1 MSAKRIFFIMLFL
14 SFVCTAWAQQKSVK
28 EMRSRVTTLQQQIKE
43 KERIL
48 LSSEKDVASKL
59 KNLNLITARVAEQKS
74 LVALLNK
81 EIAAIDKE
89 ISSLLAELAREE
101 TQVKKAKNEYA
112 AALRRARR
120 YGSLQDKLLFIISAD
135 NFNSMLHR
143 YRYTREYMNAH
154 RKLADNLKEK
164 IVALEAKRAEVE
176 KVRAGKVASLEEQKK
191 EQQALNKLEGQQRAL
206 VAELKRENK
215 KVEKE
220 LARQRKELNNLN
232 AAIEREIEREIEA
245 RRRAELAAAKKKKEK
260 ETAVVNN
267 NNKGK
272 TGDKTNTGD
281 KPNTDDKTQPKVQR
295 REKEV
300 VNPNSKGMQKLT
312 GSFQQNKGRLPS
324 PITGPCVVVGSFGPQ
339 RGVEGKGNVRIDY
352 GGITLQGQRGAK
364 ARAVFKG
371 VVTSV
376 VRAGDFAFV
385 IVRHG
390 KYLTVYCKLENIK
403 VVQGDEVDT
412 GDIIADVATDASGAT
427 TLLFQIR
434 DEKVKLNPRPWLNL

>member
-1 MSAKRIFFIMLFL
+1 MSAKRIIFIMLLF
-14 SFVCTAWAQQKSVK
+14 SVACAAWSQQKSVK
-28 EMRSRVTTLQQQIKE
+28 EMRSRVSSLQQQIKE

-59 KNLNLITARVAEQKS
+59 KNLNLLTARVEEQKS
-74 LVALLNK
+74 LVFLLSK
-81 EIAAIDKE
+81 EVTAIDKE
-89 ISSLLAELAREE
+89 IAGLTSALTHDEA
-101 TQVKKAKNEYA
+101 QVKRAQDEYA

-135 NFNSMLHR
+135 NFNSLLHR

-154 RKLADNLKEK
+154 RKLADQLKEK
-164 IVALEAKRAEVE
+164 IKALEEKRAEVE
-176 KVRAGKVASLEEQKK
+176 KVRASKIASLEEQKK
-191 EQQALNKLEGQQRAL
+191 EQQTLKGLEEKQRGL
-206 VAELKRENK
+206 VAELKREKK

-220 LARQRKELNNLN
+220 LTRQRKELNNLN

-245 RRRAELAAAKKKKEK
+245 RRRAELAAAQKKKEAAAK
-260 ETAVVNN
+260 KNN
-267 NNKGK
+267 NTVAKKK
-272 TGDKTNTGD
+272 TTTEPDE
-281 KPNTDDKTQPKVQR
+281 PAPKVQR
-295 REKEV
+295 REKVV
-300 VNPNSKGMQKLT
+300 VNTNSKGMQKLT
-312 GSFQQNKGRLPS
+312 GSFEQNKGRLPS
-324 PITGPCVVVGSFGPQ
+324 PITGPCMVVGSFGPQ

-352 GGITLQGQRGAK
+352 GGITLQGERGAK

-390 KYLTVYCKLENIK
+390 KYLTVYCKLQNIK
-403 VVQGDEVDT
+403 VSQGDEVNT
-412 GDIIADVATDASGAT
+412 GDILADVATDVSGAT

-434 DEKVKLNPRPWLNL
+434 NEKVKLNPRPWLKL

>member
-1 MSAKRIFFIMLFL
+1 MSAKRIIFIMLLF
-14 SFVCTAWAQQKSVK
+14 SVACTAWSQQKSVK
-28 EMRSRVTTLQQQIKE
+28 EMRSRVSSLQQQIKE

-59 KNLNLITARVAEQKS
+59 KNLNLLTARVEEQKS
-74 LVALLNK
+74 LVSLLSK
-81 EIAAIDKE
+81 EVATIDKE
-89 ISSLLAELAREE
+89 IAELTSAVTRDEA
-101 TQVKKAKNEYA
+101 QVKRAQDEYA

-135 NFNSMLHR
+135 NFNSLLHR

-154 RKLADNLKEK
+154 RKLADQLKDK
-164 IVALEAKRAEVE
+164 IKALEEKRAEVE
-176 KVRAGKVASLEEQKK
+176 KVRASKVASLEEQKK
-191 EQQALNKLEGQQRAL
+191 EQQTLKGLEDKQRNL

-245 RRRAELAAAKKKKEK
+245 RRRAELAAAQKKKDAAQKK
-260 ETAVVNN
+260 NETAPK
-267 NNKGK
+267 KGGNAVAKK
-272 TGDKTNTGD
+272 TT
-281 KPNTDDKTQPKVQR
+281 TDEPAPKVQR

-312 GSFQQNKGRLPS
+312 GSFEQNKGRLPS
-324 PITGPCVVVGSFGPQ
+324 PITGPCMVVGSFGPQ

-352 GGITLQGQRGAK
+352 GGITLQGERGAK

-390 KYLTVYCKLENIK
+390 KYLTVYCKLQNIK
-403 VVQGDEVDT
+403 VSQGDEVNT
-412 GDIIADVATDASGAT
+412 GDIIADVATDVSGAT

-434 DEKVKLNPRPWLNL
+434 NEKVKLNPRPWLKL

>member
-1 MSAKRIFFIMLFL
+1 MSAKRIIFIMLLF
-14 SFVCTAWAQQKSVK
+14 SVACAAWSQQKSVK
-28 EMRSRVTTLQQQIKE
+28 EMRSRVSSLQQQIKE

-59 KNLNLITARVAEQKS
+59 KNLNLLTARVEEQKS
-74 LVALLNK
+74 LVSLLSK
-81 EIAAIDKE
+81 EVAAIDKE
-89 ISSLLAELAREE
+89 IAGLTSALTHDEA
-101 TQVKKAKNEYA
+101 QVKRAQDEYA

-135 NFNSMLHR
+135 NFNSLLHR

-154 RKLADNLKEK
+154 RELADKLKEK
-164 IVALEAKRAEVE
+164 IKALEEKRAEVE
-176 KVRAGKVASLEEQKK
+176 KVRAAKVASLEEQKK
-191 EQQALNKLEGQQRAL
+191 EQQTLKGLEDKQRSL

-215 KVEKE
+215 KVQKE
-220 LARQRKELNNLN
+220 LTRQRKELNNLN

-245 RRRAELAAAKKKKEK
+245 RRKAELAAAQKKKEAAAK
-260 ETAVVNN
+260 KNN
-267 NNKGK
+267 NTVAKKK
-272 TGDKTNTGD
+272 TTTEPDE
-281 KPNTDDKTQPKVQR
+281 PAPKVQR
-295 REKEV
+295 REKVV
-300 VNPNSKGMQKLT
+300 VNPNSKGMQKLA
-312 GSFQQNKGRLPS
+312 GSFEQNKGRLPS
-324 PITGPCVVVGSFGPQ
+324 PITGPCMVVGSFGPQ

-352 GGITLQGQRGAK
+352 GGITLQGERGAK

-390 KYLTVYCKLENIK
+390 KYLTVYCKLQNIK
-403 VVQGDEVDT
+403 VSQGDEVNT
-412 GDIIADVATDASGAT
+412 GDILADVATDVSGAT

-434 DEKVKLNPRPWLNL
+434 NEKVKLNPRPWLKL

>member
-1 MSAKRIFFIMLFL
+1 MSAKRIIFIMLLF
-14 SFVCTAWAQQKSVK
+14 SVACTAWSQQKSVK
-28 EMRSRVTTLQQQIKE
+28 EMRSRVSSLQQQIKE

-59 KNLNLITARVAEQKS
+59 KNLNLLTARVEEQKS
-74 LVALLNK
+74 LVSLLSK
-81 EIAAIDKE
+81 EVATIDKE
-89 ISSLLAELAREE
+89 IAELTSAVTRDEA
-101 TQVKKAKNEYA
+101 QVKRAQDEYA

-135 NFNSMLHR
+135 NFNSLLHR

-154 RKLADNLKEK
+154 RKLADQLKDK
-164 IVALEAKRAEVE
+164 IKALEEKRAEVE
-176 KVRAGKVASLEEQKK
+176 KVRASKVASLEEQKK
-191 EQQALNKLEGQQRAL
+191 EQQTLKGLEDKQRNL

-245 RRRAELAAAKKKKEK
+245 RRRAELAAAQKKKDAAQKK
-260 ETAVVNN
+260 NDTAPK
-267 NNKGK
+267 KGGNAVAKK
-272 TGDKTNTGD
+272 TT
-281 KPNTDDKTQPKVQR
+281 TDEPAPKVQR

-312 GSFQQNKGRLPS
+312 GSFEQNKGRLPS
-324 PITGPCVVVGSFGPQ
+324 PITGPCIVVGSFGPQ

-352 GGITLQGQRGAK
+352 GGITLQGERGAK

-390 KYLTVYCKLENIK
+390 KYLTVYCKLQNIK
-403 VVQGDEVDT
+403 VSQGDEVNT
-412 GDIIADVATDASGAT
+412 GDIIADVATDVSGAT

-434 DEKVKLNPRPWLNL
+434 NEKVKLNPRPWLKL

>member
-1 MSAKRIFFIMLFL
+1 MSAKRIIFIMLLF
-14 SFVCTAWAQQKSVK
+14 SVACTAWSQQKSVK
-28 EMRSRVTTLQQQIKE
+28 EMRSRVSSLQQQIKE

-59 KNLNLITARVAEQKS
+59 KNLNLLTARVEEQKS
-74 LVALLNK
+74 LVSLLSK
-81 EIAAIDKE
+81 EVATIDKE
-89 ISSLLAELAREE
+89 IAELTSAVTRDEA
-101 TQVKKAKNEYA
+101 QVKRAQDEYA

-135 NFNSMLHR
+135 NFNSLLHR

-154 RKLADNLKEK
+154 RKLADQLKDK
-164 IVALEAKRAEVE
+164 IKALEEKRAEVE
-176 KVRAGKVASLEEQKK
+176 KVRASKVASLEEQKK
-191 EQQALNKLEGQQRAL
+191 EQQTLKGLEDKQRNL

-245 RRRAELAAAKKKKEK
+245 RRRAELAAAQKKKDAAQKK
-260 ETAVVNN
+260 NETAPK
-267 NNKGK
+267 KGGNAVAKK
-272 TGDKTNTGD
+272 TT
-281 KPNTDDKTQPKVQR
+281 TDEPAPKVQR

-312 GSFQQNKGRLPS
+312 GSFEQNKGRLPS
-324 PITGPCVVVGSFGPQ
+324 PITGPCIVVGSFGPQ

-352 GGITLQGQRGAK
+352 GGITLQGERGAK

-390 KYLTVYCKLENIK
+390 KYLTVYCKLQNIK
-403 VVQGDEVDT
+403 VSQGDEVNT
-412 GDIIADVATDASGAT
+412 GDIIADVATDVSGAT

-434 DEKVKLNPRPWLNL
+434 NEKVKLNPRPWLKL

>member
-1 MSAKRIFFIMLFL
+1 MSAKRIIFIMLLF
-14 SFVCTAWAQQKSVK
+14 SVACAAWSQQKSVK
-28 EMRSRVTTLQQQIKE
+28 EMRSRVSNLQQQIKE

-59 KNLNLITARVAEQKS
+59 KNLNLLTARVEEQKS
-74 LVALLNK
+74 LVSLLSK
-81 EIAAIDKE
+81 EVTAIDKE
-89 ISSLLAELAREE
+89 IAGLTSALTHDEA
-101 TQVKKAKNEYA
+101 QVKRAQDEYA

-135 NFNSMLHR
+135 NFNSLLHR

-154 RKLADNLKEK
+154 RELADKLKEK
-164 IVALEAKRAEVE
+164 IKALEEKRAEVE
-176 KVRAGKVASLEEQKK
+176 KVRAAKVASLEEQKK
-191 EQQALNKLEGQQRAL
+191 EQQTLKGLEEKQRGL

-215 KVEKE
+215 KVQKE
-220 LARQRKELNNLN
+220 LTRQRKELNNLN

-245 RRRAELAAAKKKKEK
+245 RRKAELAAAQKKKEAAAK
-260 ETAVVNN
+260 KNN
-267 NNKGK
+267 NTVAKKK
-272 TGDKTNTGD
+272 TTTEPDE
-281 KPNTDDKTQPKVQR
+281 PAPKVQR
-295 REKEV
+295 REKVV
-300 VNPNSKGMQKLT
+300 VNPNSKGMQKLA
-312 GSFQQNKGRLPS
+312 GSFEQNKGRLPS
-324 PITGPCVVVGSFGPQ
+324 PITGPCMVVGSFGPQ

-352 GGITLQGQRGAK
+352 GGITLQGERGAK

-390 KYLTVYCKLENIK
+390 KYLTVYCKLQNIK
-403 VVQGDEVDT
+403 VSQGDEVNT
-412 GDIIADVATDASGAT
+412 GDILADVATDVSGAT

-434 DEKVKLNPRPWLNL
+434 NEKVKLNPRPWLKL

>member
-1 MSAKRIFFIMLFL
+1 MLLF
-14 SFVCTAWAQQKSVK
+14 SVACTAWSQQKSVK
-28 EMRSRVTTLQQQIKE
+28 EMRSRVSSLQQQIKE

-59 KNLNLITARVAEQKS
+59 KNLNLLTARVEEQKS
-74 LVALLNK
+74 LVSLLSK
-81 EIAAIDKE
+81 EVATIDKE
-89 ISSLLAELAREE
+89 IAELTSAVTRDEA
-101 TQVKKAKNEYA
+101 QVKRAQDEYA

-135 NFNSMLHR
+135 NFNSLLHR

-154 RKLADNLKEK
+154 RKLADQLKDK
-164 IVALEAKRAEVE
+164 IKALEEKRAEVE
-176 KVRAGKVASLEEQKK
+176 KVRASKVASLEEQKK
-191 EQQALNKLEGQQRAL
+191 EQQTLKGLEDKQRNL

-245 RRRAELAAAKKKKEK
+245 RRRAELAAAQKKKDAAQKK
-260 ETAVVNN
+260 NDTAPK
-267 NNKGK
+267 KGGNAVAKK
-272 TGDKTNTGD
+272 TT
-281 KPNTDDKTQPKVQR
+281 TDEPAPKVQR

-312 GSFQQNKGRLPS
+312 GSFEQNKGRLPS
-324 PITGPCVVVGSFGPQ
+324 PITGPCMVVGSFGPQ

-352 GGITLQGQRGAK
+352 GGITLQGERGAK

-390 KYLTVYCKLENIK
+390 KYLTVYCKL
-403 VVQGDEVDT
+403 
-412 GDIIADVATDASGAT
+412 
-427 TLLFQIR
+427 
-434 DEKVKLNPRPWLNL
+434 

>member
-1 MSAKRIFFIMLFL
+1 MLLF
-14 SFVCTAWAQQKSVK
+14 SVACAAWSQQKSVK
-28 EMRSRVTTLQQQIKE
+28 EMRSRVSSLQQQIKE

-59 KNLNLITARVAEQKS
+59 KNLNLLTAP
-74 LVALLNK
+74 LLSK
-81 EIAAIDKE
+81 EVTAIDKE
-89 ISSLLAELAREE
+89 IAGLTSELSRDEA
-101 TQVKKAKNEYA
+101 QVKKAQDEYA

-135 NFNSMLHR
+135 NFNSLLHR

-154 RKLADNLKEK
+154 RELADKLKEK
-164 IVALEAKRAEVE
+164 IKALEEKRAEVE
-176 KVRAGKVASLEEQKK
+176 KVRAAKVASLEEQKK
-191 EQQALNKLEGQQRAL
+191 EQQTLKGLEEKQRGL

-215 KVEKE
+215 KVQKE
-220 LARQRKELNNLN
+220 LTRQRKELNNLN

-245 RRRAELAAAKKKKEK
+245 RRKAELAATQKKKEAAAKKNNNTVAKKKTTTEPD
-260 ETAVVNN
+260 EPA
-267 NNKGK
+267 
-272 TGDKTNTGD
+272 
-281 KPNTDDKTQPKVQR
+281 PKVQR
-295 REKEV
+295 REKVV
-300 VNPNSKGMQKLT
+300 VNPNSKGMQKLA
-312 GSFQQNKGRLPS
+312 GSFEQNKGRLPS
-324 PITGPCVVVGSFGPQ
+324 PITGPCMVVGSFGPQ

-352 GGITLQGQRGAK
+352 GGITLQGERGAK

-390 KYLTVYCKLENIK
+390 KYLTVYCKLQNIK
-403 VVQGDEVDT
+403 VSQGDEVNT
-412 GDIIADVATDASGAT
+412 GDILADVATDVSGAT

-434 DEKVKLNPRPWLNL
+434 NEKVKLNPRPWLKL

>member
-1 MSAKRIFFIMLFL
+1 MSAKRIFFIILLF
-14 SFVCTAWAQQKSVK
+14 SVVCVGRAQQKSVK
-28 EMRSRVTTLQQQIKE
+28 EMRNRVNSLQQQIKE
-43 KERIL
+43 QERIL

-59 KNLNLITARVAEQKS
+59 KNLNLLTARVEEQKS
-74 LVALLNK
+74 LIALLNK
-81 EIAAIDKE
+81 EVAAIDKE
-89 ISSLLAELAREE
+89 IATLSSALSRDEA
-101 TQVKKAKNEYA
+101 QVKKAGEEYA

-135 NFNSMLHR
+135 DFNSLLHR

-154 RKLADNLKEK
+154 RKLADKLKENIK
-164 IVALEAKRAEVE
+164 ALEFKRAEVE
-176 KVRAGKVASLEEQKK
+176 KVRASKVASLEEQKK
-191 EQQALNKLEGQQRAL
+191 EQQTLKNLEEKQRSL

-215 KVEKE
+215 KVQKE
-220 LARQRKELNNLN
+220 LTRQRKELNNLN

-245 RRRAELAAAKKKKEK
+245 RRQAELAAAKKKKEIVAGK
-260 ETAVVNN
+260 
-267 NNKGK
+267 NNKTATK
-272 TGDKTNTGD
+272 KNQADE
-281 KPNTDDKTQPKVQR
+281 PAPKVQR
-295 REKEV
+295 REKAV

-324 PITGPCVVVGSFGPQ
+324 PITGPCMIVGSFGPQ

-352 GGITLQGQRGAK
+352 GGITLQGERGAK

-390 KYLTVYCKLENIK
+390 KYLTVYCKLQNIR
-403 VVQGDEVDT
+403 VSQGDEVDT
-412 GDIIADVATDASGAT
+412 GDILADVATDVSGAT

-434 DEKVKLNPRPWLNL
+434 NEKVKLNPRPWLNL

>member
-1 MSAKRIFFIMLFL
+1 MSAKRIIFIMLLF
-14 SFVCTAWAQQKSVK
+14 SVACAAWSQQKSVK
-28 EMRSRVTTLQQQIKE
+28 EMRSRVSSLQQQIKE

-59 KNLNLITARVAEQKS
+59 KNLNLLTARVEEQKS
-74 LVALLNK
+74 LVSLLSK
-81 EIAAIDKE
+81 EVTAIDKE
-89 ISSLLAELAREE
+89 IAGLTSELSRDEA
-101 TQVKKAKNEYA
+101 QVKKAQDEYA

-135 NFNSMLHR
+135 NFNSLLHR

-154 RKLADNLKEK
+154 RELADKLKEK
-164 IVALEAKRAEVE
+164 IKALEEKRAEVE
-176 KVRAGKVASLEEQKK
+176 KVRAAKVASLEEQKK
-191 EQQALNKLEGQQRAL
+191 EQQTLKGLEEKQRGL

-215 KVEKE
+215 KVQKE
-220 LARQRKELNNLN
+220 LTRQRKELNNLN

-245 RRRAELAAAKKKKEK
+245 RRKAELAAAQKKKEAAAK
-260 ETAVVNN
+260 KNN
-267 NNKGK
+267 NTVAKKK
-272 TGDKTNTGD
+272 TTTEPDE
-281 KPNTDDKTQPKVQR
+281 PAPKVQR
-295 REKEV
+295 REKVV
-300 VNPNSKGMQKLT
+300 VNPNSKGMQKLA
-312 GSFQQNKGRLPS
+312 GSFEQNKGRLPS
-324 PITGPCVVVGSFGPQ
+324 PITGPCMVVGSFGPQ

-352 GGITLQGQRGAK
+352 GGITLQGERGAK

-390 KYLTVYCKLENIK
+390 KYLTVYCKLQNIK
-403 VVQGDEVDT
+403 VSQGDEVNT
-412 GDIIADVATDASGAT
+412 GDILADVATDVSGAT

-434 DEKVKLNPRPWLNL
+434 NEKVKLNPRPWLKL

>member
-1 MSAKRIFFIMLFL
+1 MSAKRIIFIMLLF
-14 SFVCTAWAQQKSVK
+14 SVACAAWSQQKSVK
-28 EMRSRVTTLQQQIKE
+28 EMRSRVSSLQQQIKE

-59 KNLNLITARVAEQKS
+59 KNLNLLTARVEEQKS
-74 LVALLNK
+74 LVSLLSK
-81 EIAAIDKE
+81 EVTAIDKE
-89 ISSLLAELAREE
+89 IAGLTSELSRDEA
-101 TQVKKAKNEYA
+101 QVKRAQDEYA

-135 NFNSMLHR
+135 NFNSLLHR

-154 RKLADNLKEK
+154 RKLADQLKEK
-164 IVALEAKRAEVE
+164 IKALEEKRAEVE
-176 KVRAGKVASLEEQKK
+176 KVRAAKVASLEEQKK
-191 EQQALNKLEGQQRAL
+191 EQQTLKGLEDKQRSL

-215 KVEKE
+215 KVQKE
-220 LARQRKELNNLN
+220 LTRQRKELNNLN

-245 RRRAELAAAKKKKEK
+245 RRKAELAAAQKKKEAAAK
-260 ETAVVNN
+260 KNN
-267 NNKGK
+267 NTVAKKK
-272 TGDKTNTGD
+272 TTTEPDE
-281 KPNTDDKTQPKVQR
+281 PAPKVQR
-295 REKEV
+295 REKVV
-300 VNPNSKGMQKLT
+300 VNPNSKGMQKLA
-312 GSFQQNKGRLPS
+312 GSFEQNKGRLPS
-324 PITGPCVVVGSFGPQ
+324 PITGPCMVVGSFGPQ

-352 GGITLQGQRGAK
+352 GGITLQGERGAK

-390 KYLTVYCKLENIK
+390 KYLTVYCKLQNIK
-403 VVQGDEVDT
+403 VSQGDEVNT
-412 GDIIADVATDASGAT
+412 GDILADVATDVSGAT

-434 DEKVKLNPRPWLNL
+434 NEKVKLNPRPWLKL

>member
-1 MSAKRIFFIMLFL
+1 MLAKRIFFILLLL
-14 SFVCTAWAQQKSVK
+14 SVVCTLWSQQQTVK
-28 EMRSRVTTLQQQIKE
+28 EMRNRVNSLQQQIKE

-59 KNLNLITARVAEQKS
+59 KNLNLLTARVGEQKS
-74 LVALLNK
+74 LIALLSK
-81 EIAAIDKE
+81 EVATIDKE
-89 ISSLLAELAREE
+89 ISSLTAELSRDEARVE
-101 TQVKKAKNEYA
+101 KSKNEYA

-135 NFNSMLHR
+135 NFNSLLHR
-143 YRYTREYMNAH
+143 YRYAREYMNAH
-154 RKLADNLKEK
+154 RKLADELKEK
-164 IVALEAKRAEVE
+164 IEALELKRTEVE
-176 KVRAGKVASLEEQKK
+176 KVRASKVASLEEQKK
-191 EQQALNKLEGQQRAL
+191 EQQTLKKLEDKQRSL

-220 LARQRKELNNLN
+220 LTRQRKELNNLN

-245 RRRAELAAAKKKKEK
+245 RRRAELTAAKTKKTT
-260 ETAVVNN
+260 TAQKSN
-267 NNKGK
+267 
-272 TGDKTNTGD
+272 KTNT
-281 KPNTDDKTQPKVQR
+281 KKTTAGESTPKVQR

-324 PITGPCVVVGSFGPQ
+324 PITGPCMVVGSFGPQ

-352 GGITLQGQRGAK
+352 GGITLQGERGAK

-390 KYLTVYCKLENIK
+390 KYLTVYCKLQNIK
-403 VVQGDEVDT
+403 VSQGDEVET
-412 GDIIADVATDASGAT
+412 GDILAEVATDASGAT

-434 DEKVKLNPRPWLNL
+434 NEKEKLNPRPWLNL

>member
-1 MSAKRIFFIMLFL
+1 MSAKRIIFIMLLF
-14 SFVCTAWAQQKSVK
+14 SVACAAWSQQKSVK
-28 EMRSRVTTLQQQIKE
+28 EMRSRVSSLQQQIKE

-59 KNLNLITARVAEQKS
+59 KNLNLLTARVEEQKS
-74 LVALLNK
+74 LVSLLSK
-81 EIAAIDKE
+81 EVTAIDKE
-89 ISSLLAELAREE
+89 IAGLTSALTHDEA
-101 TQVKKAKNEYA
+101 QVKRAQDEYA

-135 NFNSMLHR
+135 NFNSLLHR

-154 RKLADNLKEK
+154 RKLADQLKEK
-164 IVALEAKRAEVE
+164 IKALEEKRAEVE
-176 KVRAGKVASLEEQKK
+176 KVRAAKVASLEEQKK
-191 EQQALNKLEGQQRAL
+191 EQQTLKGLEEKQRGL

-215 KVEKE
+215 KVQKE
-220 LARQRKELNNLN
+220 LTRQRKELNNLN

-245 RRRAELAAAKKKKEK
+245 RRKAELAAAQKKKEAAAK
-260 ETAVVNN
+260 KNN
-267 NNKGK
+267 NTVAKKK
-272 TGDKTNTGD
+272 TTTEPDE
-281 KPNTDDKTQPKVQR
+281 PAPKVQR
-295 REKEV
+295 REKVV
-300 VNPNSKGMQKLT
+300 VNTNSKGMQKLT
-312 GSFQQNKGRLPS
+312 GSFEQNKGRLPS
-324 PITGPCVVVGSFGPQ
+324 PITGPCMVVGSFGPQ

-352 GGITLQGQRGAK
+352 GGITLQGERGAK

-390 KYLTVYCKLENIK
+390 KYLTVYCKLQNIK
-403 VVQGDEVDT
+403 VSQGDEVNT
-412 GDIIADVATDASGAT
+412 GDILADVATDVSGAT

-434 DEKVKLNPRPWLNL
+434 NEKVKLNPRPWLKL

>member
-1 MSAKRIFFIMLFL
+1 MSAKRIFFIILLL
-14 SFVCTAWAQQKSVK
+14 SVVCAGWTQQQTVK
-28 EMRSRVTTLQQQIKE
+28 EMRTRVSNLQKQIKE

-59 KNLNLITARVAEQKS
+59 KNLNLLTARVAEQKS
-74 LVALLNK
+74 LIALLSK
-81 EIAAIDKE
+81 ELASIDKE
-89 ISSLLAELAREE
+89 ISSLTAAVSRDEAR
-101 TQVKKAKNEYA
+101 VKKSQDEYA

-135 NFNSMLHR
+135 NFNSLLHR

-154 RKLADNLKEK
+154 RTLADELKEK
-164 IVALEAKRAEVE
+164 IKALELKRAQVE
-176 KVRAGKVASLEEQKK
+176 QVRASKAASLEEQKK
-191 EQQALNKLEGQQRAL
+191 EQQTLKTLEDKQRSL

-220 LARQRKELNNLN
+220 LTRQRKELNSLN

-245 RRRAELAAAKKKKEK
+245 RRRAELAAKKKKES
-260 ETAVVNN
+260 ETTAK
-267 NNKGK
+267 KGSKK
-272 TGDKTNTGD
+272 TATAETS
-281 KPNTDDKTQPKVQR
+281 DDSAPKVQR
-295 REKEV
+295 REKAV

-324 PITGPCVVVGSFGPQ
+324 PITGLCMVVGSFGPQ
-339 RGVEGKGNVRIDY
+339 RGVAGKGNVRIDY
-352 GGITLQGQRGAK
+352 GGITLQGERGAK

-390 KYLTVYCKLENIK
+390 KYLTVYCKLENIR
-403 VVQGDEVDT
+403 VAQGDEVDM
-412 GDIIADVATDASGAT
+412 GDILADVATDISGAT

-434 DEKVKLNPRPWLNL
+434 NEKEKLNPRPWLNL

>member
-1 MSAKRIFFIMLFL
+1 MSAKRIIFIMLLF
-14 SFVCTAWAQQKSVK
+14 SVACAAWSQQKSVK
-28 EMRSRVTTLQQQIKE
+28 EMRSRVSSLQQQIKE

-59 KNLNLITARVAEQKS
+59 KNLNLLTARVEEQKS
-74 LVALLNK
+74 LVSLLSK
-81 EIAAIDKE
+81 EVTAIDKE
-89 ISSLLAELAREE
+89 IAGLTSELSRDEA
-101 TQVKKAKNEYA
+101 QVKKAQDEYA

-135 NFNSMLHR
+135 NFNSLLHR

-154 RKLADNLKEK
+154 RKLADQLKEK
-164 IVALEAKRAEVE
+164 IKALEEKRAEVE
-176 KVRAGKVASLEEQKK
+176 KVRAAKVASLEEQKK
-191 EQQALNKLEGQQRAL
+191 EQQTLKGLEEKQRGL

-215 KVEKE
+215 KVQKE
-220 LARQRKELNNLN
+220 LTRQRKELNNLN

-245 RRRAELAAAKKKKEK
+245 RRRAELAAAQKKKEADAK
-260 ETAVVNN
+260 KKDTASK
-267 NNKGK
+267 KGGNAVAKK
-272 TGDKTNTGD
+272 TTTADE
-281 KPNTDDKTQPKVQR
+281 PAPKVQR
-295 REKEV
+295 REKVV
-300 VNPNSKGMQKLT
+300 VNTNSKGMQKLT
-312 GSFQQNKGRLPS
+312 GSFEQNKGRLPS
-324 PITGPCVVVGSFGPQ
+324 PITGPCMVVGSFGPQ

-352 GGITLQGQRGAK
+352 GGITLQGERGAK

-390 KYLTVYCKLENIK
+390 KYLTVYCKLQNIK
-403 VVQGDEVDT
+403 VSQGDEVNT
-412 GDIIADVATDASGAT
+412 GDILADVATDVSGAT

-434 DEKVKLNPRPWLNL
+434 NEKVKLNPRPWLKL

>member
-1 MSAKRIFFIMLFL
+1 MSAKRIIFIMLLF
-14 SFVCTAWAQQKSVK
+14 SVACAAWSQQKSVK
-28 EMRSRVTTLQQQIKE
+28 EMRSRVSSLQQQIKE

-59 KNLNLITARVAEQKS
+59 KNLNLLTARVGEQKS
-74 LVALLNK
+74 LIALLSK
-81 EIAAIDKE
+81 EVATIDKE
-89 ISSLLAELAREE
+89 ISSLTAELSRDEAR
-101 TQVKKAKNEYA
+101 VGKSKNEYA

-135 NFNSMLHR
+135 NFNSLLHR
-143 YRYTREYMNAH
+143 YRYAREYMNAH
-154 RKLADNLKEK
+154 RKLADELKEK
-164 IVALEAKRAEVE
+164 IEALEHKRTEVE
-176 KVRAGKVASLEEQKK
+176 KVRASKVASLEEQKK
-191 EQQALNKLEGQQRAL
+191 EQLTLKKLEDKQRSL

-220 LARQRKELNNLN
+220 LTRQRKELNNLN

-245 RRRAELAAAKKKKEK
+245 RRRAELAAAKKKKTT
-260 ETAVVNN
+260 TAQKSN
-267 NNKGK
+267 
-272 TGDKTNTGD
+272 KTNT
-281 KPNTDDKTQPKVQR
+281 KTTTAGESAPKVQR

-324 PITGPCVVVGSFGPQ
+324 PITGPCMVVGSFGPQ

-352 GGITLQGQRGAK
+352 GGITLQGERGAK

-390 KYLTVYCKLENIK
+390 KYLTVYCKLQNIK
-403 VVQGDEVDT
+403 VSQGDEVDT
-412 GDIIADVATDASGAT
+412 GDILAEVATDVSGAT

-434 DEKVKLNPRPWLNL
+434 NEKEKLNPRPWLNL

>member
-89 ISSLLAELAREE
+89 ISSLSAELAREE

-220 LARQRKELNNLN
+220 LARQRNELNNLN

-245 RRRAELAAAKKKKEK
+245 RRRAELAAAQKKKEK
-260 ETAVVNN
+260 ETVVANN

-272 TGDKTNTGD
+272 TGDKAKPVD
-281 KPNTDDKTQPKVQR
+281 KPQPKVQR

-403 VVQGDEVDT
+403 VAQGDEVDT

>member
-1 MSAKRIFFIMLFL
+1 MSAKRIIFIMLLF
-14 SFVCTAWAQQKSVK
+14 SVACAAWSQQKSVK
-28 EMRSRVTTLQQQIKE
+28 EMRSRVSSLQQQIKE

-59 KNLNLITARVAEQKS
+59 KNLNLLTARVEEQKS
-74 LVALLNK
+74 LVSLLSK
-81 EIAAIDKE
+81 EVTAIDKE
-89 ISSLLAELAREE
+89 IAGLTSELSRDEA
-101 TQVKKAKNEYA
+101 QVKKAQDEYA

-135 NFNSMLHR
+135 NFNSLLHR

-154 RKLADNLKEK
+154 RELADKLKEK
-164 IVALEAKRAEVE
+164 IKALEEKRAEVE
-176 KVRAGKVASLEEQKK
+176 KVRAAKVASLEEQKK
-191 EQQALNKLEGQQRAL
+191 EQQTLKGLEEKQRGL
-206 VAELKRENK
+206 VAELKREKK

-220 LARQRKELNNLN
+220 LTRQRKELNNLN

-245 RRRAELAAAKKKKEK
+245 RRRAELAAAQKKKEADAK
-260 ETAVVNN
+260 KKDTASK
-267 NNKGK
+267 KGGNAVAKK
-272 TGDKTNTGD
+272 TTTADE
-281 KPNTDDKTQPKVQR
+281 PAPKVQR

-312 GSFQQNKGRLPS
+312 GSFEQNKGRLPS
-324 PITGPCVVVGSFGPQ
+324 PITGPCMVVGSFGPQ

-352 GGITLQGQRGAK
+352 GGITLQGERGAK

-390 KYLTVYCKLENIK
+390 KYLTVYCKLQNIK
-403 VVQGDEVDT
+403 VSQGDEVNT
-412 GDIIADVATDASGAT
+412 GDILADVATDVSGAT

-434 DEKVKLNPRPWLNL
+434 NEKVKLNPRPWLKL

>member
-1 MSAKRIFFIMLFL
+1 MSAKRIIFIMLLF
-14 SFVCTAWAQQKSVK
+14 SVACAAWSQQKSVK
-28 EMRSRVTTLQQQIKE
+28 EMRSRVSSLQQQIKE

-59 KNLNLITARVAEQKS
+59 KNLNLLTARVEEQKS
-74 LVALLNK
+74 LVSLLSK
-81 EIAAIDKE
+81 EVTAIDKE
-89 ISSLLAELAREE
+89 IAGLTSELSRDEA
-101 TQVKKAKNEYA
+101 QVKKAQDEYA

-135 NFNSMLHR
+135 NFNSLLHR

-154 RKLADNLKEK
+154 RELADKLKEK
-164 IVALEAKRAEVE
+164 IKALEEKRAEVE
-176 KVRAGKVASLEEQKK
+176 KVRAAKVASLEEQKK
-191 EQQALNKLEGQQRAL
+191 EQQTLKGLEEKQRGL

-215 KVEKE
+215 KVQKE
-220 LARQRKELNNLN
+220 LTRQRKELNNLN

-245 RRRAELAAAKKKKEK
+245 RRKAELAATQKKKEAAAK
-260 ETAVVNN
+260 KNN
-267 NNKGK
+267 NTVAKK
-272 TGDKTNTGD
+272 RTTTEPDE
-281 KPNTDDKTQPKVQR
+281 PAPKVQR
-295 REKEV
+295 REKVV
-300 VNPNSKGMQKLT
+300 VNPNSKGMQKLA
-312 GSFQQNKGRLPS
+312 GSFEQNKGRLPS
-324 PITGPCVVVGSFGPQ
+324 PITGPCMVVGSFGPQ

-352 GGITLQGQRGAK
+352 GGITLQGERGAK

-390 KYLTVYCKLENIK
+390 KYLTVYCKLQNIK
-403 VVQGDEVDT
+403 VSQGDEVNT
-412 GDIIADVATDASGAT
+412 GDILADVATDVSGAT

-434 DEKVKLNPRPWLNL
+434 NEKVKLNPRPWLKL

>member
-1 MSAKRIFFIMLFL
+1 MSAKRIIFIMLLF
-14 SFVCTAWAQQKSVK
+14 SVACAAWSQQKSVK
-28 EMRSRVTTLQQQIKE
+28 EMRSRVSNLQQQIKE

-59 KNLNLITARVAEQKS
+59 KNLNLLTARVEEQKS
-74 LVALLNK
+74 LVSLLSK
-81 EIAAIDKE
+81 EVTAIDKE
-89 ISSLLAELAREE
+89 IAELTSALTHDEA
-101 TQVKKAKNEYA
+101 QVKRAQDEYA

-135 NFNSMLHR
+135 NFNSLLHR

-154 RKLADNLKEK
+154 RKLADQLKEK
-164 IVALEAKRAEVE
+164 IKALEEKRAEVE
-176 KVRAGKVASLEEQKK
+176 KVRASKIASLEEQKK
-191 EQQALNKLEGQQRAL
+191 EQQTLKGLEEKQRGL
-206 VAELKRENK
+206 VAELKREKK

-220 LARQRKELNNLN
+220 LTRQRKELNNLN

-245 RRRAELAAAKKKKEK
+245 RRKAELAAAQKKKEAAAK
-260 ETAVVNN
+260 KNN
-267 NNKGK
+267 NTVAKKK
-272 TGDKTNTGD
+272 TTTEPDE
-281 KPNTDDKTQPKVQR
+281 PAPKVQR
-295 REKEV
+295 REKVV
-300 VNPNSKGMQKLT
+300 VNTNSKGMQKLT
-312 GSFQQNKGRLPS
+312 GSFEQNKGRLPS
-324 PITGPCVVVGSFGPQ
+324 PITGPCMVVGSFGPQ

-352 GGITLQGQRGAK
+352 GGITLQGERGAK

-390 KYLTVYCKLENIK
+390 KYLTVYCKLQNIK
-403 VVQGDEVDT
+403 VSQGDEVNT
-412 GDIIADVATDASGAT
+412 GDILADVATDVSGAT

-434 DEKVKLNPRPWLNL
+434 NEKVKLNPRPWLKL

>member
-1 MSAKRIFFIMLFL
+1 MLTKRVFFILLLL
-14 SFVCTAWAQQKSVK
+14 SVVCTVWSQQQTVK
-28 EMRSRVTTLQQQIKE
+28 EMRNRVNSLQQQIKE

-59 KNLNLITARVAEQKS
+59 KNLNLLTARVGEQKS
-74 LVALLNK
+74 LIALLSK
-81 EIAAIDKE
+81 EVATIDKE
-89 ISSLLAELAREE
+89 ISSLTAELSRDEAR
-101 TQVKKAKNEYA
+101 VGKSKNEYA

-135 NFNSMLHR
+135 NFNSLLHR
-143 YRYTREYMNAH
+143 YRYAREYMNAH
-154 RKLADNLKEK
+154 RKLADELKEK
-164 IVALEAKRAEVE
+164 IEALEHKRTEVE
-176 KVRAGKVASLEEQKK
+176 KVRASKVASLEEQKK
-191 EQQALNKLEGQQRAL
+191 EQLTLKKLEDKQRSL

-220 LARQRKELNNLN
+220 LTRQRKELNNLN

-245 RRRAELAAAKKKKEK
+245 RRRAELAAAKKKKTT
-260 ETAVVNN
+260 TAQKSN
-267 NNKGK
+267 
-272 TGDKTNTGD
+272 KTNT
-281 KPNTDDKTQPKVQR
+281 KTTTAGESAPKVQR

-324 PITGPCVVVGSFGPQ
+324 PITGPCMVVGSFGPQ

-352 GGITLQGQRGAK
+352 GGITLQGERGAK

-390 KYLTVYCKLENIK
+390 KYLTVYCKLQNIK
-403 VVQGDEVDT
+403 VSQGDEVDT
-412 GDIIADVATDASGAT
+412 GDILAEVATDVSGAT

-434 DEKVKLNPRPWLNL
+434 NEKEKLNPRPWLNL

>member
-1 MSAKRIFFIMLFL
+1 MLLF
-14 SFVCTAWAQQKSVK
+14 SVACAAWSQQKSVK
-28 EMRSRVTTLQQQIKE
+28 EMRSRVSSLQQQIKE

-59 KNLNLITARVAEQKS
+59 KNLNLLTARVEEQKS
-74 LVALLNK
+74 LVSLLSK
-81 EIAAIDKE
+81 EVAAIDKE
-89 ISSLLAELAREE
+89 IAGLTSALTHDEA
-101 TQVKKAKNEYA
+101 QVKRAQDEYA

-135 NFNSMLHR
+135 SFNSLLHR

-154 RKLADNLKEK
+154 RKLADQLKEK
-164 IVALEAKRAEVE
+164 IKALEEKRAEVE
-176 KVRAGKVASLEEQKK
+176 KVRAAKVASLEEQKK
-191 EQQALNKLEGQQRAL
+191 EQQTLKGLEEKQRGL

-215 KVEKE
+215 KVQKE
-220 LARQRKELNNLN
+220 LTRQRKELNNLN

-245 RRRAELAAAKKKKEK
+245 RRKAELAAAQKKKEADAK
-260 ETAVVNN
+260 KKDTASK
-267 NNKGK
+267 KGGNAVAKK
-272 TGDKTNTGD
+272 TTTADE
-281 KPNTDDKTQPKVQR
+281 PAPKVQR

-312 GSFQQNKGRLPS
+312 GSFEQNKGRLPS
-324 PITGPCVVVGSFGPQ
+324 PITGPCMVVGSFGPQ

-352 GGITLQGQRGAK
+352 GGITLQGERGAK

-390 KYLTVYCKLENIK
+390 KYLTVYCKLQNIK
-403 VVQGDEVDT
+403 VSQGDEVNT
-412 GDIIADVATDASGAT
+412 GDILADVATDVSGAT

-434 DEKVKLNPRPWLNL
+434 NEKVKLNPRPWLKL

>member
-1 MSAKRIFFIMLFL
+1 MSAKRIIFIMLLF
-14 SFVCTAWAQQKSVK
+14 SVACTAWSQQKSVK
-28 EMRSRVTTLQQQIKE
+28 EMRSRVSSLQQQIKE

-59 KNLNLITARVAEQKS
+59 KNLNLLTARVEEQKS
-74 LVALLNK
+74 LVSLLSK
-81 EIAAIDKE
+81 EVATIDKE
-89 ISSLLAELAREE
+89 IAELTSAVTRDEA
-101 TQVKKAKNEYA
+101 QVKRAQDEYA

-135 NFNSMLHR
+135 NFNSLLHR

-154 RKLADNLKEK
+154 RKLADQLKDK
-164 IVALEAKRAEVE
+164 IKALEEKRAEVE
-176 KVRAGKVASLEEQKK
+176 KVRASKVASLEEQKK
-191 EQQALNKLEGQQRAL
+191 EQQTLKGLEDKQRNL

-245 RRRAELAAAKKKKEK
+245 RRRAELAAAQKKKDAAQKK
-260 ETAVVNN
+260 NDTAPK
-267 NNKGK
+267 KGGNAVAKK
-272 TGDKTNTGD
+272 TT
-281 KPNTDDKTQPKVQR
+281 TDEPAPKVQR

-312 GSFQQNKGRLPS
+312 GSFEQNKGRLPS
-324 PITGPCVVVGSFGPQ
+324 PITGPCMVVGSFGPQ

-352 GGITLQGQRGAK
+352 GGITLQGERGAK

-390 KYLTVYCKLENIK
+390 KYLTVYCKLQNIK
-403 VVQGDEVDT
+403 VSQGDEVNT
-412 GDIIADVATDASGAT
+412 GDIIADVATDVSGAT

-434 DEKVKLNPRPWLNL
+434 NEKVKLNPRPWLKL

>member
-1 MSAKRIFFIMLFL
+1 MSAKRIIFIMLLF
-14 SFVCTAWAQQKSVK
+14 SVACAAWSQQKSVK
-28 EMRSRVTTLQQQIKE
+28 EMRSRVSSLQQQIKE

-59 KNLNLITARVAEQKS
+59 KNLNLLTARVEEQKS
-74 LVALLNK
+74 LVSLLSK
-81 EIAAIDKE
+81 EVTAIDKE
-89 ISSLLAELAREE
+89 IAGLTSELSRDEAL
-101 TQVKKAKNEYA
+101 VKKAQDEYA

-135 NFNSMLHR
+135 NFNSLLHR

-154 RKLADNLKEK
+154 RELADKLKEK
-164 IVALEAKRAEVE
+164 IKALEEKRAEVE
-176 KVRAGKVASLEEQKK
+176 KVRAAKVASLEEQKK
-191 EQQALNKLEGQQRAL
+191 EQQTLKGLEEKQRGL

-215 KVEKE
+215 KVQKE
-220 LARQRKELNNLN
+220 LTRQRKELNNLN

-245 RRRAELAAAKKKKEK
+245 RRKAELAAAKKKKEAAAK
-260 ETAVVNN
+260 KNN
-267 NNKGK
+267 NTVAKKK
-272 TGDKTNTGD
+272 TTTEPDE
-281 KPNTDDKTQPKVQR
+281 PAPKVQR
-295 REKEV
+295 REKVV
-300 VNPNSKGMQKLT
+300 VNPNSKGMQKLA
-312 GSFQQNKGRLPS
+312 GSFEQNKGRLPS
-324 PITGPCVVVGSFGPQ
+324 PITGPCMVVGSFGPQ

-352 GGITLQGQRGAK
+352 GGITLQGERGAK

-390 KYLTVYCKLENIK
+390 KYLTVYCKLQNIK
-403 VVQGDEVDT
+403 VSQGDEVNT
-412 GDIIADVATDASGAT
+412 GDILADVATDVSGAT

-434 DEKVKLNPRPWLNL
+434 NEKVKLNPRPWLKL

>member
-1 MSAKRIFFIMLFL
+1 MLVRRIFFILLLL
-14 SFVCTAWAQQKSVK
+14 SVVCTVWSQQTVK
-28 EMRSRVTTLQQQIKE
+28 EMRTRVNSLQQQIKE

-59 KNLNLITARVAEQKS
+59 KNLNLLTARVSEQKS
-74 LVALLNK
+74 LITLLNN
-81 EIAAIDKE
+81 EVAAIDKE
-89 ISSLLAELAREE
+89 ISSLTAELSRDEAR
-101 TQVKKAKNEYA
+101 VKKSKDEYA

-135 NFNSMLHR
+135 DFNSLLHR

-154 RKLADNLKEK
+154 RKFADKLKENIK
-164 IVALEAKRAEVE
+164 ALELKRAEVE
-176 KVRAGKVASLEEQKK
+176 RVRASKIASLEEQKR
-191 EQQALNKLEGQQRAL
+191 EQQTLKKLEDKQRSL

-245 RRRAELAAAKKKKEK
+245 RRRAELAAAAKKKEAAK
-260 ETAVVNN
+260 K
-267 NNKGK
+267 NNKTTASTK
-272 TGDKTNTGD
+272 KSNADE
-281 KPNTDDKTQPKVQR
+281 PAPKVQR
-295 REKEV
+295 REKVV

-324 PITGPCVVVGSFGPQ
+324 PITGPCMIVGSFGPQ

-352 GGITLQGQRGAK
+352 GGITLQGERGAK

-390 KYLTVYCKLENIK
+390 KYLTVYCKLQNIK
-403 VVQGDEVDT
+403 VTQGDEVDT
-412 GDIIADVATDASGAT
+412 GDILADVATDVSGAT

-434 DEKVKLNPRPWLNL
+434 NEKEKLNPRPWLNL